1 MIDMWKQ
8 YMNSSFAIF
17 WIKIHQRENIPTI
30 GLYQLLWRIGI
41 NEQRNYLTL
50 TKYDIWVTAVFG
62 TESTD
67 WCKFAPNLPLMV
79 KSFTRYIAID
89 ECSRFC
95 YLKSIWR
102 AQYIQFSTVFFKYLI
117 KRFSFKIK
125 CVWTNITASNLW
137 KGTVTAISPWL
148 HVKRVTVSIVMERWN
163 AHYKKDNKYFYSF
176 TNFILLMILE
186 SNLPFTVG
194 TIMIF
199 NIPS

>member
-62 TESTD
+62 TESAD

-79 KSFTRYIAID
+79 KSFTRCNRWVFKVLLFKIHLKSTVHTVLHCVLQISDKTFLLQNQMCLNKYNGVEFVKGHSNSHKSVTAREKGYSLYCNGKM
-89 ECSRFC
+89 ECS
-95 YLKSIWR
+95 L
-102 AQYIQFSTVFFKYLI
+102 Q
-117 KRFSFKIK
+117 KRQQIFLFIHKFHSFDD
-125 CVWTNITASNLW
+125 
-137 KGTVTAISPWL
+137 
-148 HVKRVTVSIVMERWN
+148 
-163 AHYKKDNKYFYSF
+163 Y
-176 TNFILLMILE
+176 
-186 SNLPFTVG
+186 
-194 TIMIF
+194 
-199 NIPS
+199 